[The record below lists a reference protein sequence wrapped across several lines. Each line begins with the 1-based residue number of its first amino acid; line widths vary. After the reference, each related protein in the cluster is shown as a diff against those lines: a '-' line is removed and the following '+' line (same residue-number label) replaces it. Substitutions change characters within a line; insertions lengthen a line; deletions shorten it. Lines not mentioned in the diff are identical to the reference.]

1 VLCKHEVVGSIPSG
15 STRRLDCR
23 RRALGSSRSLDKPNS
38 HHVLKSGMRAVCHR
52 EEETY
57 PIVYRA
63 EVWLSAF
70 VWRIELRSVREDELP
85 VVSICLTAMF
95 SDMFEANGLS
105 IAPAYGASHMTSAEG
120 WVLIMRA
127 IKCLKGIRW
136 MPWR

>member
-1 VLCKHEVVGSIPSG
+1 MCARERV
-15 STRRLDCR
+15 
-23 RRALGSSRSLDKPNS
+23 
-38 HHVLKSGMRAVCHR
+38 MRAVCHR

-57 PIVYRA
+57 PIVYRT
-63 EVWLSAF
+63 EVWF
-70 VWRIELRSVREDELP
+70 FRIRARESDFIRVRDDELP

-105 IAPAYGASHMTSAEG
+105 ITPSYGASRMTSAEG

>member
-1 VLCKHEVVGSIPSG
+1 
-15 STRRLDCR
+15 
-23 RRALGSSRSLDKPNS
+23 
-38 HHVLKSGMRAVCHR
+38 MRAVCHR

-57 PIVYRA
+57 PIVFSGCKA
-63 EVWLSAF
+63 LN
-70 VWRIELRSVREDELP
+70 DERP
-85 VVSICLTAMF
+85 AWVCLTAMP

-105 IAPAYGASHMTSAEG
+105 NHTRAWRKPCDPAEG